1 MSSRIIQIGNIFTRA
16 SFSNPTVG
24 RVYSVDG
31 LSPTL
36 NTNGGGYHLPMII
49 VEDNGEQKTK
59 EAHKERQSPDSGGVM
74 LDCYNQRAVED
85 YSVTITTRI
94 NSANHYYVIEET
106 KNGENDI
113 EDMENE
119 IKDTSSPKIAEPY
132 IAAVR
137 GREPNVLTPR
147 RTEYGKAVRREYERG
162 ELREPRRN
170 MQRFEPRTDGVS
182 NTLTSVSKDNY
193 LVEPRIDNLGSYKP
207 NGYNGSCVIGEGS
220 IAPTVREN
228 HGEVTAVMHPKYRI
242 RKLTPREC
250 FRLMDVDDADIDKI
264 QGAGICNS
272 QQYKLA
278 GNSIVVNV
286 LYHIFRK
293 MFVEQ
298 GNEEQQLKLF

>member
-1 MSSRIIQIGNIFTRA
+1 MEKTIVKIWGREIPPYETFYWGFTEAYFRG
-16 SFSNPTVG
+16 V
-24 RVYSVDG
+24 
-31 LSPTL
+31 L
-36 NTNGGGYHLPMII
+36 GGGISRTVKCDDSLAIL
-49 VEDNGEQKTK
+49 TK
-59 EAHKERQSPDSGGVM
+59 EKE
-74 LDCYNQRAVED
+74 
-85 YSVTITTRI
+85 
-94 NSANHYYVIEET
+94 EE
-106 KNGENDI
+106 
-113 EDMENE
+113 MENE
-119 IKDTSSPKIAEPY
+119 IKVIGKISSSQDIVVVDASGISPTHTSGHGNCPKIAEPY

-207 NGYNGSCVIGEGS
+207 NGYNGSCVVGGS
-220 IAPTVREN
+220 GNAPTVREN

-293 MFVEQ
+293 MFVDKD
-298 GNEEQQLKLF
+298 NEQQQLTLF

>member
-1 MSSRIIQIGNIFTRA
+1 MEKTIVKIWGREIPPYETFYWGFTEAYFRG
-16 SFSNPTVG
+16 V
-24 RVYSVDG
+24 
-31 LSPTL
+31 L
-36 NTNGGGYHLPMII
+36 GGGEISRT
-49 VEDNGEQKTK
+49 VKCD
-59 EAHKERQSPDSGGVM
+59 DSLAILTV
-74 LDCYNQRAVED
+74 
-85 YSVTITTRI
+85 
-94 NSANHYYVIEET
+94 
-106 KNGENDI
+106 ENDK
-113 EDMENE
+113 EMENE
-119 IKDTSSPKIAEPY
+119 INDTSSPKIAEPY
-132 IAAVR
+132 MAAFR

-207 NGYNGSCVIGEGS
+207 NGYNGSCVIGDGG

>member
-1 MSSRIIQIGNIFTRA
+1 MEKTIVKIWGREIPPYETFYIGVTEAFFRG
-16 SFSNPTVG
+16 V
-24 RVYSVDG
+24 
-31 LSPTL
+31 L
-36 NTNGGGYHLPMII
+36 GGGISRTVKCDDSLAIL
-49 VEDNGEQKTK
+49 TK
-59 EAHKERQSPDSGGVM
+59 EKE
-74 LDCYNQRAVED
+74 
-85 YSVTITTRI
+85 
-94 NSANHYYVIEET
+94 EE
-106 KNGENDI
+106 
-113 EDMENE
+113 MENE
-119 IKDTSSPKIAEPY
+119 INDTSSPKIAEPY

-193 LVEPRIDNLGSYKP
+193 LIEPDVKK
-207 NGYNGSCVIGEGS
+207 
-220 IAPTVREN
+220 
-228 HGEVTAVMHPKYRI
+228 HPKYRI

-250 FRLMDVDDADIDKI
+250 FRLMDVDDTDIDKI

>member
-1 MSSRIIQIGNIFTRA
+1 MTMSSKIIQIGNIFTRA
-16 SFSNPTVG
+16 SFSNHTVG

-36 NTNGGGYHLPMII
+36 DTNGGGYHLPMII
-49 VEDNGEQKTK
+49 
-59 EAHKERQSPDSGGVM
+59 
-74 LDCYNQRAVED
+74 
-85 YSVTITTRI
+85 
-94 NSANHYYVIEET
+94 IEET
-106 KNGENDI
+106 ENGENDS
-113 EDMENE
+113 EEMENE
-119 IKDTSSPKIAEPY
+119 INDTNSPKIAEPY

-193 LVEPRIDNLGSYKP
+193 LVEP
-207 NGYNGSCVIGEGS
+207 
-220 IAPTVREN
+220 
-228 HGEVTAVMHPKYRI
+228 AVMHPKYRI

-264 QGAGICNS
+264 QGTGICNS
-272 QQYKLA
+272 QQCKLA

>member
-1 MSSRIIQIGNIFTRA
+1 MKCDDSLAIL
-16 SFSNPTVG
+16 TV
-24 RVYSVDG
+24 
-31 LSPTL
+31 
-36 NTNGGGYHLPMII
+36 
-49 VEDNGEQKTK
+49 
-59 EAHKERQSPDSGGVM
+59 
-74 LDCYNQRAVED
+74 
-85 YSVTITTRI
+85 
-94 NSANHYYVIEET
+94 
-106 KNGENDI
+106 ENDK
-113 EDMENE
+113 EMENE
-119 IKDTSSPKIAEPY
+119 IKVIGKISSSQDSVVVDADGIAPTHTSSHGNCPKIAEPMIVGYSCDEKGKVVGRHLKETANTITSATSGTKAQYVAEPY
-132 IAAVR
+132 IAAMR

-193 LVEPRIDNLGSYKP
+193 LVEPMEEK
-207 NGYNGSCVIGEGS
+207 
-220 IAPTVREN
+220 
-228 HGEVTAVMHPKYRI
+228 HPKYRI

-293 MFVEQ
+293 MFMEQ

>member
-1 MSSRIIQIGNIFTRA
+1 MDKTIAKIW
-16 SFSNPTVG
+16 G
-24 RVYSVDG
+24 REIPPYETFYWGVSEGYFFGVI
-31 LSPTL
+31 
-36 NTNGGGYHLPMII
+36 GGGISRT
-49 VEDNGEQKTK
+49 VKCD
-59 EAHKERQSPDSGGVM
+59 DS
-74 LDCYNQRAVED
+74 LAILTLE
-85 YSVTITTRI
+85 
-94 NSANHYYVIEET
+94 
-106 KNGENDI
+106 K

-132 IAAVR
+132 ISAVR

-162 ELREPRRN
+162 ELREPR
-170 MQRFEPRTDGVS
+170 TDGVS

-193 LVEPRIDNLGSYKP
+193 LVEPMEEK
-207 NGYNGSCVIGEGS
+207 
-220 IAPTVREN
+220 
-228 HGEVTAVMHPKYRI
+228 HPKYRI

-250 FRLMDVDDADIDKI
+250 LRLMDVDDTDIDKI

>member
-1 MSSRIIQIGNIFTRA
+1 
-16 SFSNPTVG
+16 
-24 RVYSVDG
+24 
-31 LSPTL
+31 
-36 NTNGGGYHLPMII
+36 
-49 VEDNGEQKTK
+49 
-59 EAHKERQSPDSGGVM
+59 M

-106 KNGENDI
+106 ENGENDS

-119 IKDTSSPKIAEPY
+119 IKVIGKISSSQDSVVVDADGISPTHTSGHGNCPKIAEPY

-193 LVEPRIDNLGSYKP
+193 LVEPMEEK
-207 NGYNGSCVIGEGS
+207 
-220 IAPTVREN
+220 
-228 HGEVTAVMHPKYRI
+228 HPKYRI

-264 QGAGICNS
+264 QRTGICNS

-293 MFVEQ
+293 MFVDKD
-298 GNEEQQLKLF
+298 NEQQQLTLF

>member
-1 MSSRIIQIGNIFTRA
+1 
-16 SFSNPTVG
+16 
-24 RVYSVDG
+24 
-31 LSPTL
+31 
-36 NTNGGGYHLPMII
+36 
-49 VEDNGEQKTK
+49 
-59 EAHKERQSPDSGGVM
+59 
-74 LDCYNQRAVED
+74 
-85 YSVTITTRI
+85 
-94 NSANHYYVIEET
+94 
-106 KNGENDI
+106 
-113 EDMENE
+113 MENE
-119 IKDTSSPKIAEPY
+119 INDTSSPKIAEPMIVGY
-132 IAAVR
+132 SRDEKGKVV
-137 GREPNVLTPR
+137 GRHLKETANTITSATSGTTAQYVAEPNVLTPR
-147 RTEYGKAVRREYERG
+147 RTEYGKKVRREYERG

-193 LVEPRIDNLGSYKP
+193 LVEPHIDNLGSYKP
-207 NGYNGSCVIGEGS
+207 NGYNGSCVIGEGG

-264 QGAGICNS
+264 QRAGICNS

-298 GNEEQQLKLF
+298 CNEEQQLKLF

>member
-31 LSPTL
+31 LCPTL

-49 VEDNGEQKTK
+49 EKKDYGEQQTK
-59 EAHKERQSPDSGGVM
+59 ETYKERQSPDSGGGVM

-94 NSANHYYVIEET
+94 DNANHYFVIEE
-106 KNGENDI
+106 NER
-113 EDMENE
+113 EMENE
-119 IKDTSSPKIAEPY
+119 INDTSSTKIAEPY

-207 NGYNGSCVIGEGS
+207 NGYNGSCVIGDGG